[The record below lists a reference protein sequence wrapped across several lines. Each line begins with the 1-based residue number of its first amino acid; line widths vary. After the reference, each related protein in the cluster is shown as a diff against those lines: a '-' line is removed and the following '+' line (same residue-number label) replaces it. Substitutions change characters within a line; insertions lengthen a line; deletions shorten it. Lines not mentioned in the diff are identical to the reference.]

1 MIKCVRIQNN
11 LSLKQVIKIELKKQ
25 WTRNVKKYILR
36 RKEMIRNMKIQKM
49 IATGV
54 LSISML
60 FGILMIHT
68 EAVNQTSNTN
78 QSTSVQN
85 GTGQNTS
92 NQNTTSKKVTN
103 SNVASQNTN
112 QTTNATTVEKSSN
125 ANLSNLGI
133 KPHDFKGFRSGTT
146 SYQVAVPQNT
156 TTIEVYA
163 TTQDK
168 KATLVGTGKKNLEMG
183 ENQFD
188 VQVTAEDG
196 TKKTYTLHIDRGG
209 EDSADSAE
217 TGNGLAE
224 LKINNLSLSPAF
236 HTNVYEYTVKYIGE
250 DTRLNIET
258 KPTDENY
265 TIEVIGNENL
275 QEGENIITIL
285 VSDKNGD
292 NIATYQVTVN
302 KSLVDEE
309 AIAREQAEAKAKQ
322 QKMIIGIVVAVAI
335 LGIIVFMLIRRKRN
349 QQLAEDFSGI
359 SFYHRKDS
367 DDYEEEEDDDT
378 LPKAL
383 KQTKI
388 EKKEQDEKDVNQE
401 EAQEE
406 EEIENMPKEELKEK
420 FLNNYSNYE
429 EDYEEDENSKR
440 KGKRKGKRFK

>member
-1 MIKCVRIQNN
+1 MDKKCKN
-11 LSLKQVIKIELKKQ
+11 
-25 WTRNVKKYILR
+25 YILR
-36 RKEMIRNMKIQKM
+36 RKEMIGNMRIQKM
-49 IATGV
+49 IAIGV

-60 FGILMIHT
+60 FGILVIHT

-78 QSTSVQN
+78 QTTSVQN
-85 GTGQNTS
+85 GTSQNTIS
-92 NQNTTSKKVTN
+92 QNITSQNTTNKNVTN
-103 SNVASQNTN
+103 SNVTSQNTN

-133 KPHDFKGFRSGTT
+133 KPHDFTGFRYGTT
-146 SYQVAVPQNT
+146 SYQVAVPENT
-156 TTIEVYA
+156 TTIEIYA
-163 TTQDK
+163 TPQDK

-183 ENQFD
+183 ENSFD
-188 VQVTAEDG
+188 IEVTAEDG

-209 EDSADSAE
+209 EDSEDNTE
-217 TGNGLAE
+217 IGNGLAE
-224 LKINNLSLSPAF
+224 LKINHLSLSPAF
-236 HTNVYEYTVKYIGE
+236 QTNVYEYTVKYIGE
-250 DTRLNIET
+250 DTKLNIET
-258 KPTDENY
+258 KPTDEDY

-309 AIAREQAEAKAKQ
+309 AIARQEAEAKAKQ
-322 QKMIIGIVVAVAI
+322 QKMIMGIIVAVAI
-335 LGIIVFMLIRRKRN
+335 LGIVVFMIIRRKKN
-349 QQLAEDFSGI
+349 QELAEDFSGI

-388 EKKEQDEKDVNQE
+388 EKEEQDKKEVDQE
-401 EAQEE
+401 EVQEQD
-406 EEIENMPKEELKEK
+406 EIENMPKEELKEK
-420 FLNNYSNYE
+420 FLNSYSNYE
-429 EDYEEDENSKR
+429 EDYEEDTNSK
-440 KGKRKGKRFK
+440 KKAKRKGKRFK